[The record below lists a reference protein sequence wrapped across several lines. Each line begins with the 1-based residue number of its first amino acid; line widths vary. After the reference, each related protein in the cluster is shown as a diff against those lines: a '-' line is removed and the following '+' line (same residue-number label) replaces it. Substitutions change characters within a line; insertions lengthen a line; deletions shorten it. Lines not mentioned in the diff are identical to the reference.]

1 MKFHVALLLAA
12 LIALP
17 AGAHAQLV
25 PNDRWYTIE
34 TDHFRVH
41 FAKGLEREGKQG
53 AVDAERAWKELASE
67 LKAPAGKVDLVIA
80 DNIDYVNGYA
90 SSFPSNRI
98 VVFAHPPFDAPDLR
112 NYNDWLRLVITHEL
126 THVFH
131 LDRADGL
138 WRFGRSIFGRHPAL
152 FPNSYLPSWIVEGLA
167 VYYESRITGSG
178 RLEGSE
184 HYMIARAAAEQHR
197 VPGPGE
203 WSRATSRFPGGETV
217 YSYGSLLLDYLART
231 RGPEKIPQFVDR
243 TSRVIWPLS
252 LNAKAKGVFGISFE
266 NAFRDWRDSLV
277 RTSAHSEPLPQWR
290 DLTRDGR
297 YVAAPRWLNDST
309 LIYTAA
315 NGKEVPSAYTVTTSG
330 NVDRL
335 GRRNGLDVNSVARD
349 GSIVYAQSD
358 YVDAY
363 HYRTDLWVHRNG
375 EDVQLTHGA
384 RLSQP
389 DVRANGDIVAVQA
402 VPGSSR
408 IVIVSPDGKR
418 IRPLADGYAASEWT
432 EPRWSPDGARIA
444 AVRIEPGSRS
454 SIVVLDTVQSTYGI
468 AATSRAILSSPSWST
483 DGSTILFTSNG
494 SGKTQAYRATHS
506 GSLTQLTNSST
517 GFFEPAVSPKG
528 DLLAGLTF
536 RYDGYHAGVG
546 PIAAA
551 ASVAKLPELSP
562 RATCSN
568 CRLAEVVRP
577 LLSLDQVPSPRKYS
591 PWRSLAPRY
600 WEPVIS
606 SSTNAGT
613 TLGAATSG
621 YDIIGRHSYFA
632 EAMYNTKY
640 RDAEGFASYRYAGF
654 GQPFLDFSAEQTRD
668 HFDVFAGADKIGDLS
683 RRVRATTVSATFARP
698 RARTFASL
706 SVGADYQWRDFTSDP
721 DSLLP
726 KFPGD
731 VLSDGSFP
739 SIFASA
745 SWNNTK
751 RPGLSI
757 SREDGIAVSATVRD
771 RWRKGRVT
779 NSSKSILGI
788 AALYKSL
795 DLPGFA
801 HHVFAV
807 RGAGGYAE
815 SNGISSFSVGGVS
828 GGSLDVIEGVSFGG
842 ERRTFPV
849 RGFPASSEQGARAVA
864 ASAEYRAPI
873 AAPSR
878 RVPFIPVLFDRISAS
893 AFADA
898 GHAYCPEGDG
908 LTVIC
913 RPGME
918 SPWLASVGGEMNF
931 DTAVQYDVPVRFRA
945 GLARPVAGRDAVSA
959 PSWTLYLVAG
969 AAF

>member
-1 MKFHVALLLAA
+1 
-12 LIALP
+12 
-17 AGAHAQLV
+17 
-25 PNDRWYTIE
+25 
-34 TDHFRVH
+34 
-41 FAKGLEREGKQG
+41 
-53 AVDAERAWKELASE
+53 
-67 LKAPAGKVDLVIA
+67 
-80 DNIDYVNGYA
+80 
-90 SSFPSNRI
+90 
-98 VVFAHPPFDAPDLR
+98 
-112 NYNDWLRLVITHEL
+112 
-126 THVFH
+126 
-131 LDRADGL
+131 
-138 WRFGRSIFGRHPAL
+138 
-152 FPNSYLPSWIVEGLA
+152 
-167 VYYESRITGSG
+167 
-178 RLEGSE
+178 
-184 HYMIARAAAEQHR
+184 
-197 VPGPGE
+197 
-203 WSRATSRFPGGETV
+203 
-217 YSYGSLLLDYLART
+217 
-231 RGPEKIPQFVDR
+231 
-243 TSRVIWPLS
+243 
-252 LNAKAKGVFGISFE
+252 
-266 NAFRDWRDSLV
+266 
-277 RTSAHSEPLPQWR
+277 
-290 DLTRDGR
+290 
-297 YVAAPRWLNDST
+297 
-309 LIYTAA
+309 
-315 NGKEVPSAYTVTTSG
+315 
-330 NVDRL
+330 
-335 GRRNGLDVNSVARD
+335 
-349 GSIVYAQSD
+349 
-358 YVDAY
+358 
-363 HYRTDLWVHRNG
+363 
-375 EDVQLTHGA
+375 
-384 RLSQP
+384 
-389 DVRANGDIVAVQA
+389 
-402 VPGSSR
+402 
-408 IVIVSPDGKR
+408 
-418 IRPLADGYAASEWT
+418 
-432 EPRWSPDGARIA
+432 
-444 AVRIEPGSRS
+444 
-454 SIVVLDTVQSTYGI
+454 
-468 AATSRAILSSPSWST
+468 
-483 DGSTILFTSNG
+483 
-494 SGKTQAYRATHS
+494 
-506 GSLTQLTNSST
+506 
-517 GFFEPAVSPKG
+517 
-528 DLLAGLTF
+528 
-536 RYDGYHAGVG
+536 
-546 PIAAA
+546 
-551 ASVAKLPELSP
+551 
-562 RATCSN
+562 
-568 CRLAEVVRP
+568 
-577 LLSLDQVPSPRKYS
+577 
-591 PWRSLAPRY
+591 
-600 WEPVIS
+600 
-606 SSTNAGT
+606 
-613 TLGAATSG
+613 
-621 YDIIGRHSYFA
+621 
-632 EAMYNTKY
+632 MYNTKY
-640 RDAEGFASYRYAGF
+640 RDAEAFASHRYAGF